1 VRFGSRQ
8 AIPLATH
15 AKSFFTQDYQQ
26 LLITLKQYAIGT
38 LDKKWRAILA
48 GAQRKEDYQR
58 SRQFAR
64 SNFFPLLKYCLTIS
78 TGYGY

>member
-1 VRFGSRQ
+1 M
-8 AIPLATH
+8 LAE
-15 AKSFFTQDYQQ
+15 KLFTQDYQQ

-38 LDKKWRAILA
+38 LDRKRRANLA
-48 GAQRKEDYQR
+48 AAQSNEDYQR

-64 SNFFPLLKYCLTIS
+64 PNFFLAIKYCLTIS